1 MSTRLKAGYGAFFLL
16 LLVTFFLK
24 PLFGVINSYLID
36 QLLFALIII
45 IYVIFG
51 MYLRKIEVSR
61 TDVLVFIVLLLIPLI
76 THAEIF
82 QRYFYQED
90 FRYNLSTL
98 RVSDI
103 GDFYG
108 YNSCD
113 TPCYSSYYIVY
124 PFLPFVILYK
134 FFQADVNIY
143 NLFTLVFLSSSAFF
157 LYKLNQISFIV
168 KSNVVNIISFIIS
181 LIYMTSPTY
190 LESYVWISVGLE
202 GGFVYSLMLIGIIL
216 YIFFLR
222 NRSSYYF
229 LGAFLVLL
237 FLIKTSFARAG
248 FLPLIFILL
257 EILFLNRKNFKS
269 FLIRCVLLISPTIY
283 FLLQIGLIK
292 QIFDRSGGNFGE
304 NVYALFAYLPQTI
317 IPFGI
322 LSQAYPFFQKTFLFQ
337 IQLLKFNFF
346 FTFGLLIFSSLLG
359 LVFVFRNKI
368 IFRLYLFIIISAL
381 ICLFFFV
388 NFGHL
393 GKVDAIE
400 TFDMN
405 LSRYFSGYSVTIG
418 NRYFQGVN
426 VLFNCVFFILLSA
439 LIGKFPKTRVFVII
453 LLLVALIYNI
463 RTIQIRNE
471 VFSRDYGTIHKVF
484 YEGILGLVPADDQ
497 KKILYL
503 TNGDKW
509 SGRINTEPS
518 TFEAFYPTDTV
529 VYINSKSN
537 LLEEVKK
544 GNYDKENFYAFYLD
558 YDFGQRSYRFIDRTE
573 EYRKKVFDKTGN
585 L

>member
-1 MSTRLKAGYGAFFLL
+1 
-16 LLVTFFLK
+16 
-24 PLFGVINSYLID
+24 
-36 QLLFALIII
+36 
-45 IYVIFG
+45 
-51 MYLRKIEVSR
+51 
-61 TDVLVFIVLLLIPLI
+61 
-76 THAEIF
+76 
-82 QRYFYQED
+82 
-90 FRYNLSTL
+90 
-98 RVSDI
+98 
-103 GDFYG
+103 
-108 YNSCD
+108 
-113 TPCYSSYYIVY
+113 
-124 PFLPFVILYK
+124 
-134 FFQADVNIY
+134 
-143 NLFTLVFLSSSAFF
+143 
-157 LYKLNQISFIV
+157 
-168 KSNVVNIISFIIS
+168 
-181 LIYMTSPTY
+181 MTSPTY

-573 EYRKKVFDKTGN
+573 EYRKKVIDETDN